1 LRLGIA
7 LKNVSAAHFTLKPSS
22 TFFNSGKWHIFLFHP
37 LLYFSHSKGSS
48 YMSRVS
54 FDGSIEV
61 ELPGGKEVMLS
72 GKLAE
77 NIFCVKN

>member
-1 LRLGIA
+1 
-7 LKNVSAAHFTLKPSS
+7 
-22 TFFNSGKWHIFLFHP
+22 
-37 LLYFSHSKGSS
+37 
-48 YMSRVS
+48 MSRVS